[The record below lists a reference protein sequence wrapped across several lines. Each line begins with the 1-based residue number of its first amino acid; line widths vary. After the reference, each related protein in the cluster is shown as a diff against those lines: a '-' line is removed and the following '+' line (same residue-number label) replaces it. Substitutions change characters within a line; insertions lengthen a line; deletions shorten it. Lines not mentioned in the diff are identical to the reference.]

1 MSFESFFTTTT
12 NRSSANRN
20 SEKRKEKSREAAR
33 CRRSKE
39 SEIFTDMA
47 NLLPVPSS
55 LSSQLD
61 KASIMRLTIAFL
73 KAQSL
78 LGNSKFFPVCL
89 RFRVHK
95 SHALFNNTFLIAP
108 ILFCPELDR
117 CPRTLQSVE
126 WRQMLD
132 GWCLLAPSTWGHVI
146 GSIVRRGYHLP
157 DWERNPATGSSTGKN
172 GKKENVH
179 CYNRPLDSFFDE
191 M

>member
-1 MSFESFFTTTT
+1 MNGKMSFESFFTTTV
-12 NRSSANRN
+12 NRPSSIRN

-47 NLLPVPSS
+47 NLLPVPNS

-89 RFRVHK
+89 MFRDHK
-95 SHALFNNTFLIAP
+95 RQNIFNVIFLMTP
-108 ILFCPELDR
+108 LLFCPFFDR
-117 CPRTLQSVE
+117 CPRTVQYVE
-126 WRQMLD
+126 
-132 GWCLLAPSTWGHVI
+132 
-146 GSIVRRGYHLP
+146 
-157 DWERNPATGSSTGKN
+157 
-172 GKKENVH
+172 
-179 CYNRPLDSFFDE
+179 
-191 M
+191 

>member
-1 MSFESFFTTTT
+1 MTGKMSFESFFTTTV
-12 NRSSANRN
+12 NRSSSNRN

-89 RFRVHK
+89 RF
-95 SHALFNNTFLIAP
+95 SSSQ
-108 ILFCPELDR
+108 E
-117 CPRTLQSVE
+117 PR
-126 WRQMLD
+126 
-132 GWCLLAPSTWGHVI
+132 
-146 GSIVRRGYHLP
+146 
-157 DWERNPATGSSTGKN
+157 
-172 GKKENVH
+172 
-179 CYNRPLDSFFDE
+179 
-191 M
+191 

>member
-1 MSFESFFTTTT
+1 MSFITTT
-12 NRSSANRN
+12 NNVFSSIRN

-78 LGNSKFFPVCL
+78 LGNSKFLSGLLNISRSPFL
-89 RFRVHK
+89 MHN
-95 SHALFNNTFLIAP
+95 LFDSAYLNLSF
-108 ILFCPELDR
+108 FDR
-117 CPRTLQSVE
+117 CPRTVQYME
-126 WRQMLD
+126 
-132 GWCLLAPSTWGHVI
+132 
-146 GSIVRRGYHLP
+146 
-157 DWERNPATGSSTGKN
+157 
-172 GKKENVH
+172 
-179 CYNRPLDSFFDE
+179 
-191 M
+191 

>member
-1 MSFESFFTTTT
+1 MLCLVALWNNVIMTGKMSFESFFATTS
-12 NRSSANRN
+12 NRSSSNRN

-95 SHALFNNTFLIAP
+95 SHALFNIASLIAP
-108 ILFCPELDR
+108 ILFCP
-117 CPRTLQSVE
+117 
-126 WRQMLD
+126 
-132 GWCLLAPSTWGHVI
+132 
-146 GSIVRRGYHLP
+146 
-157 DWERNPATGSSTGKN
+157 
-172 GKKENVH
+172 
-179 CYNRPLDSFFDE
+179 
-191 M
+191 